1 MGCFK
6 INFVSADKC
15 YTTVWN
21 DYIDE
26 SWQEVLDMGTWKQI
40 LGKPA
45 RVNMGKVCEVSKVKV
60 NSRDCSSFTIK
71 YRGVRCD

>member
-26 SWQEVLDMGTWKQI
+26 SWQEILDMGTWKHI

-45 RVNMGKVCEVSKVKV
+45 RVNLKKNGECSRIKVK
-60 NSRDCSSFTIK
+60 F
-71 YRGVRCD
+71 RGERCD